1 MAGKPR
7 LGLDY
12 FFVSVDFY
20 SDIKIRHLKRIHG
33 SYGIHAYIFLEQL
46 IFRSGSYLKF
56 DLDDLVFELSD
67 ELQIDEP
74 KAAEILNYL
83 VKTNL
88 FDKASFDKGYLT
100 SVEIQEHYYF
110 ATKERKVRTQPECW
124 LLSEEKMKEIDSG
137 IKRKKLIS
145 GREDNISPG

>member
-67 ELQIDEP
+67 ELQID
-74 KAAEILNYL
+74 
-83 VKTNL
+83 
-88 FDKASFDKGYLT
+88 D
-100 SVEIQEHYYF
+100 
-110 ATKERKVRTQPECW
+110 
-124 LLSEEKMKEIDSG
+124 
-137 IKRKKLIS
+137 
-145 GREDNISPG
+145 